1 MNRLRI
7 RFKREEEIKFISH
20 LDLTRVWQR
29 VFRRAGV
36 EMAYSD
42 GFTPHP
48 RLSLAAPL
56 ALGVTSSCELMDV
69 YTVKAIAGH
78 SLACMVSD
86 QLPTGLEI
94 DQVCSVPLES
104 PTLQSQLRFAEYM
117 VQVVAAEA
125 DVIKQSIDSLMS
137 KDSLPWGHRRDVGMK
152 SYDLRPLI
160 NSLCLETAKD
170 MAVMLRMKLRCD
182 SNGAGRPEQV
192 ILALGLGTPL
202 SIQRTRLFL
211 QS

>member
-29 VFRRAGV
+29 AFRRAGV
-36 EMAYSD
+36 EMVYSD

-69 YTVKAIAGH
+69 YTVKAISGP
-78 SLACMVSD
+78 SLDCMVSA
-86 QLPTGLEI
+86 QLPAGLKI
-94 DQVCSVPLES
+94 DQVCSVPLEL

-137 KDSLPWGHRRDVGMK
+137 KDSLPWGHRRDVGVK

-160 NSLCLETAKD
+160 NSLGWEASQD
-170 MAVMLRMKLRCD
+170 MTVMLRMKLRCD

-192 ILALGLGTPL
+192 VLALGLGIPL

>member
-29 VFRRAGV
+29 AFRRAGV
-36 EMAYSD
+36 EMVYSD

-69 YTVKAIAGH
+69 YTVKAISGP
-78 SLACMVSD
+78 SLDCMVSA
-86 QLPTGLEI
+86 QLPAGLKI
-94 DQVCSVPLES
+94 DQVCSVPLEL

-125 DVIKQSIDSLMS
+125 DVIKHSIDSLMS
-137 KDSLPWGHRRDVGMK
+137 KDSLPWGHRRDVGVK

-160 NSLCLETAKD
+160 NSLCCEASQD

-192 ILALGLGTPL
+192 VLALGLGIPL